1 MQPPLEHVFD
11 VTKLIPVQAPAPVAP
26 AKRPVPPVTVKV
38 ATSVNM
44 LGFEVQCSAPAEEV
58 VKESPLGVAKVT
70 RPAKELTH
78 EPAPV
83 GPAPLPV
90 YSPRC
95 HRYPV
100 RLTVQKLPEELKVQ
114 VKCPRRTPAK
124 VIGDRADTGT
134 TVEREKMASST
145 TGIRNRA
152 LDFLDLKLSLS
163 PHCLP

>member
-1 MQPPLEHVFD
+1 M
-11 VTKLIPVQAPAPVAP
+11 
-26 AKRPVPPVTVKV
+26 VKV
-38 ATSVNM
+38 AASVNM
-44 LGFEVQCSAPAEEV
+44 LGYEVQCSVPAEEA
-58 VKESPLGVAKVT
+58 VKESPLGEANVT
-70 RPAKELTH
+70 RPVKELTH

-95 HRYPV
+95 HRYPA

-134 TVEREKMASST
+134 TVEREKMASSI
-145 TGIRNRA
+145 TGIKNRA
-152 LDFLDLKLSLS
+152 SDFLDLKLSLS
-163 PHCLP
+163 RYCLP